1 MMGPM
6 FPVAVGVD
14 WAQDSVQVCALEAG
28 TGKEWQREF
37 PTTGTGLC
45 GMTGWLEETTGR
57 ELGEMG
63 VAIERPEG
71 PVVEHLRNSGLAV
84 HHLKASQVR
93 AMRMA
98 FDASQA
104 KDDRRDARWLAMV
117 LERHPQTVR
126 LVEAPN
132 PLWVRLRRA
141 SRKMGRLKKLEQQFM
156 LAIQDALRGY
166 FPELLGLLGGQ
177 PMSAP
182 WFLDLVLR
190 VETPKKAK
198 KVWTSTL
205 EDVVRR
211 HGLRRFDAASLKA
224 ALTVPPLM
232 VSAAEVRGLVED
244 LRIEVGMLKD
254 LLKRKARLKAERDAL
269 VVDLVSAADRARAE
283 AGKSA
288 EGDVPLFEVFNS
300 MTGMGPEVLA
310 TMLAE
315 GGEAFLRGEY
325 RKVRQLAGVAPVTV
339 SSGKKK
345 VVRRRRARNPR
356 LATAVFQAARVHA
369 QADAGGRAY
378 YERLRRSGSD
388 RGTAVRKVGDR
399 MLRVLM
405 AMVRDR
411 TRYDESRWAPEEAT
425 APGRGVDEGAAG
437 AGSAKDA
444 SPEEEGGHP
453 GGSEEEGTR
462 AEDEGS
468 GATGVRR
475 PREVRP
481 QKSGAPPVGPG
492 RELVIDSTPL
502 VGDGAPLSTP
512 TSSIRGSG
520 LRSG

>member
-1 MMGPM
+1 MTMGRE
-6 FPVAVGVD
+6 FQVAVGVD

-37 PTTGTGLC
+37 PTTGSGLY

-57 ELGEMG
+57 ELREMG

-117 LERHPQTVR
+117 LEGHPQTVR
-126 LVEAPN
+126 LVKAPN

-141 SRKMGRLKKLEQQFM
+141 SRKMGRLKKLELQCVQ
-156 LAIQDALRGY
+156 AIQDALRGY

-232 VSAAEVRGLVED
+232 VSAAEVWGLVGWSSPD
-244 LRIEVGMLKD
+244 C
-254 LLKRKARLKAERDAL
+254 
-269 VVDLVSAADRARAE
+269 VD
-283 AGKSA
+283 G
-288 EGDVPLFEVFNS
+288 
-300 MTGMGPEVLA
+300 
-310 TMLAE
+310 
-315 GGEAFLRGEY
+315 
-325 RKVRQLAGVAPVTV
+325 
-339 SSGKKK
+339 
-345 VVRRRRARNPR
+345 
-356 LATAVFQAARVHA
+356 
-369 QADAGGRAY
+369 
-378 YERLRRSGSD
+378 
-388 RGTAVRKVGDR
+388 
-399 MLRVLM
+399 
-405 AMVRDR
+405 
-411 TRYDESRWAPEEAT
+411 
-425 APGRGVDEGAAG
+425 
-437 AGSAKDA
+437 
-444 SPEEEGGHP
+444 
-453 GGSEEEGTR
+453 
-462 AEDEGS
+462 
-468 GATGVRR
+468 
-475 PREVRP
+475 
-481 QKSGAPPVGPG
+481 
-492 RELVIDSTPL
+492 
-502 VGDGAPLSTP
+502 
-512 TSSIRGSG
+512 
-520 LRSG
+520 